1 MSSLADQLAEFKVI
15 PVIEI
20 NVLSSAAPLA
30 DALMKNGLPVA
41 EVTFR
46 SDIAAEALA
55 AMKAAQPE
63 LLVGAG
69 TVLTT
74 EQVDKAVAAGADFIV
89 SPGFNPKIVQYCQQ
103 QSVAM
108 IPGVNSP
115 SQIEQ
120 VMELGITTVKFFP
133 AEATGGVKFL
143 KAILAPYRNIR
154 VMPTGGINAVNILD
168 YLALPAV
175 FACGGSWMVDKNL
188 LDAGDFDTLGKLIAD
203 ARAVVEKA

>member
-1 MSSLADQLAEFKVI
+1 MSSLVDQLAQFKVV

-20 NVLSSAAPLA
+20 NVLESAAPLA
-30 DALMKNGLPVA
+30 NALVENGLPVA

-46 SDIAAEALA
+46 SEIAAEALA
-55 AMKAAQPE
+55 IMKKTRPE

-74 EQVDKAVAAGADFIV
+74 EQMDKAIAAGADFIV
-89 SPGFNPKIVQYCQQ
+89 SPGFNPKIVQYSQQ
-103 QSVAM
+103 RSIVM

-120 VMELGITTVKFFP
+120 VMELGLTAVKFFP

-143 KAILAPYRNIR
+143 KAILAPYKNIK
-154 VMPTGGINAVNILD
+154 VMPTGGINAANILD

-188 LDAGDFDTLGKLIAD
+188 LDAGDFETLGGLIAE
-203 ARAVVEKA
+203 ASAVVAKA

>member
-1 MSSLADQLAEFKVI
+1 MSSLADQLAQFKVI

-20 NVLSSAAPLA
+20 SVLSSAAPLA
-30 DALMKNGLPVA
+30 DALMQNGLPVA

-74 EQVDKAVAAGADFIV
+74 EQVDKAIAAGADFIV

-120 VMELGITTVKFFP
+120 VMELGVTAIKFFP

-154 VMPTGGINAVNILD
+154 VMPTGGINAANILD

-175 FACGGSWMVDKNL
+175 FACGGSWMVDKKL